1 MHQEDAVREGKD
13 EESDFAEFI
22 RRIREGDE
30 RAATEL
36 VRLYEPLIRRE
47 VRLHIRDRRLR
58 RLFESQDVCQ
68 SVLGSF
74 FAGTALGRYDFETP
88 GQLVKLLAAM
98 TRNKVAAAARGQHRQ
113 RRDNRRTT
121 DLADGGEQIADQG
134 PSPSET
140 VGGEELIRQLRAEL
154 TDDER
159 VVAELRRQGLA
170 WDDIAARLGGTAG
183 ARRVQLARAIKRIS
197 RMFGLA

>member
-1 MHQEDAVREGKD
+1 MGQGKD
-13 EESDFAEFI
+13 EKPDFAEFI
-22 RRIREGDE
+22 RRIRAGDE

-98 TRNKVAAAARGQHRQ
+98 TRNKVAATARGQHRQ
-113 RRDNRRTT
+113 RRDSRRTT
-121 DLADGGEQIADQG
+121 DLADGVEQIADRG

-140 VGGEELIRQLRAEL
+140 VGGAELIKQLRAEL

-159 VVAELRRQGLA
+159 RVAELRRQGLT
-170 WDDIAARLGGTAG
+170 WDDVAARLGGTAG
-183 ARRVQLARAIKRIS
+183 ARRVQLARAIERVS
-197 RMFGLA
+197 RQFDLG